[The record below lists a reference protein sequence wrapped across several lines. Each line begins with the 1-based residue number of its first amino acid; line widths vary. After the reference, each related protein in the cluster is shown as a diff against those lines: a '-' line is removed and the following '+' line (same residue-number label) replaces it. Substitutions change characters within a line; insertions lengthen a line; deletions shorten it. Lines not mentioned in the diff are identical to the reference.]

1 MNVRTVLALSIAVFI
16 GTYICN
22 SVADPDLWWHITVGR
37 WILSHAEIPSVDY
50 WNTFG
55 VGKPWR
61 AYSWLTDVLFAGTDS
76 AFGPAGLVSLLA
88 SFGCGLAATYLMV
101 FTRLSGNVV
110 FGASAGVFATAAV
123 FNHFTL
129 RPQVLVWIFCAL
141 ALWCAES
148 YRLNSGK
155 KVHLLALAA
164 IGCLWANV
172 HLTAA
177 LGLIVVVCWLFE
189 RGRYTPLIQGSAAYV
204 VGTLCTPY
212 LGGEWITLA
221 KKSGH
226 PLRYQAIAEFQ
237 PATILQYSTSFL
249 IIAVTIVICF
259 LIVDPRRVR
268 PGPAVC
274 AAGFTVAGLAVV
286 KFLPF
291 AVMATLALAAVWLRD
306 GAARLLG
313 EGIDNPDDTRVRQ
326 TLGGI
331 GEGFLRLS
339 QRAARFPPGLYFPV
353 AFVLLSLSTVKM
365 VALLRRPLNFAL
377 TPVAAVDF
385 LEREQLPHP
394 VLNEF
399 GAGGYLM
406 YRFSNER
413 GEPRALVP
421 IDGRTNVNSK
431 DAWKNYEASFLGKP
445 EWRKFLEMTSANT
458 VLWRRGSAFS
468 SLLAATGEWCEVY
481 RSGEEA
487 ESFVLFVK
495 RGAHRL
501 CESPRREA

>member
-1 MNVRTVLALSIAVFI
+1 VRTVLALSIAVLI

-37 WILSHAEIPSVDY
+37 WILGHGEVPAVDY

-55 VGKPWR
+55 AGKPWR
-61 AYSWLTDVLFAGTDS
+61 AYSWLTDLLFAGTDS
-76 AFGPAGLVSLLA
+76 AFGPVGLVTLLA
-88 SFGCGLAATYLMV
+88 AFGVGLAATYLFL
-101 FTRLSGNVV
+101 FTQLSGSAV

-141 ALWCAES
+141 ALSCTES
-148 YRLNSGK
+148 FRRSPGK
-155 KVHLLALAA
+155 KWHLIALAA
-164 IGCLWANV
+164 LGCLWANV

-189 RGRYTPLIQGSAAYV
+189 PGRYKTLLQGSIAYV
-204 VGTLCTPY
+204 IGTLMTPY
-212 LGGEWITLA
+212 AGGEWVTLI

-226 PLRYQAIAEFQ
+226 PMRYQAIAEFQ

-249 IIAVTIVICF
+249 IIALAIVICF
-259 LIVDPRRVR
+259 LIVDPRRFR

-274 AAGFTVAGLAVV
+274 AAGFTAAGLAVV

-291 AVMATLALAAVWLRD
+291 AVMATVALAAVWLRD
-306 GAARLLG
+306 GEDRLRA
-313 EGIDNPDDTRVRQ
+313 EGVENPDDERVRS

-331 GEGFLRLS
+331 GEGFMRLS
-339 QRAARFPPGLYFPV
+339 QRAARCPPGLYFPI
-353 AFVLLSLSTVKM
+353 AFVLFSLSTVKM
-365 VALLRRPLNFAL
+365 IGLIRRPLNLSL

-385 LEREQLPHP
+385 LERERLPHP

-406 YRFSNER
+406 YRLSNSR
-413 GEPRALVP
+413 GEPTQLVP
-421 IDGRTNVNSK
+421 IDGRTNVNSD
-431 DAWKNYEASFLGKP
+431 DAWKSYEASFLGKP
-445 EWRKFLEMTSANT
+445 EWRNFLEMTAANT

-481 RSGEEA
+481 RSGDEA

-501 CESPRREA
+501 CQRSH